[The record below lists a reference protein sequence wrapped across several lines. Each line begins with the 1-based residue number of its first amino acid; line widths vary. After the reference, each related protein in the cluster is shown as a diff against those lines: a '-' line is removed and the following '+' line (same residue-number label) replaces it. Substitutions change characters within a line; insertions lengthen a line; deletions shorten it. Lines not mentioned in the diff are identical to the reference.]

1 MDGQEQDM
9 NRCQQ
14 ALIGASAL
22 CALVAAAGCV
32 SAPSPPLTELALART
47 AIHQAEQAGA
57 AQAAPVELSAAR
69 ERLAEAEHLA
79 GDDPDRARW
88 RASESE
94 SDARLAEA
102 TAQDAKARVAANEL
116 DKSLNAIRAEAAQ
129 NQTR

>member
-1 MDGQEQDM
+1 M

-14 ALIGASAL
+14 SLIGVSAL
-22 CALVAAAGCV
+22 CLLLTAAGCV
-32 SAPSPPLTELALART
+32 VAPPQPLTELALART
-47 AIHQAEQAGA
+47 AIAQAEQAGA
-57 AQAAPVELSAAR
+57 AQAAPLELNAAR

-88 RASESE
+88 RAREAE

-116 DKSLNAIRAEAAQ
+116 DKSLNAIRAEAAPYPS
-129 NQTR
+129 R

>member
-1 MDGQEQDM
+1 M

-14 ALIGASAL
+14 SLMGAGAL
-22 CALVAAAGCV
+22 CVLLAAAGCV
-32 SAPSPPLTELALART
+32 VAPPQPLTELALART
-47 AIHQAEQAGA
+47 AITQAEQAGA

-69 ERLAEAEHLA
+69 ERLAQAEHLA

-88 RASESE
+88 RARESE

-129 NQTR
+129 NPTR